1 MFTFWK
7 SQENNGSYS
16 VIGNEFQTK
25 TENVYFG
32 VASEALN
39 VPDCVFT
46 VVLLSFFLM
55 NESDKFIADLRRIVK
70 YERAKNGGRL
80 NIHDVCEKIAD
91 FFARANPLVPSLAA
105 AVFDYWTRTY
115 VDSSLN
121 IDLEPTEEN
130 LYRLCAMKNFLCGVD
145 DKNEILCERDWKE
158 LSEAVRFEAEDIP
171 LDLLER
177 MMAIVVDKDAL

>member
-1 MFTFWK
+1 MNFRQKQKTFTLEDQ
-7 SQENNGSYS
+7 S
-16 VIGNEFQTK
+16 
-25 TENVYFG
+25 
-32 VASEALN
+32 ALLR
-39 VPDCVFT
+39 VPDCVFIA
-46 VVLLSFFLM
+46 VSLSFFLM

-80 NIHDVCEKIAD
+80 NVHNVCEKIAD
-91 FFARANPLVPSLAA
+91 FFAKTTPLVPSLAA
-105 AVFDYWTRTY
+105 GIFDYWMRTY

-145 DKNEILCERDWKE
+145 DENEILCERDWKE

-177 MMAIVVDKDAL
+177 MMSIAVDKDAL